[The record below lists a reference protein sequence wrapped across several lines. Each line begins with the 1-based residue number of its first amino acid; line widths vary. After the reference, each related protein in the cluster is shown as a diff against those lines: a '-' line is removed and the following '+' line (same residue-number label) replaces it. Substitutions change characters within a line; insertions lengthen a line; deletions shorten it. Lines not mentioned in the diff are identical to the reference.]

1 MQIRSRTQRN
11 HAPFSL
17 RGFKWRTEK
26 GTRTKITTHVCKW
39 LTGKKTTR
47 QCLWAPPSQRL
58 QTLCPTFFREHMSYR
73 SVVSHR
79 DWSCACVFLQKCH
92 RKSAT
97 KRELLLSLSV
107 FFSNGHAGR
116 GYPPLKW
123 TSLEKNTSC
132 SLRVGDKNERNSKE
146 QEIRR
151 KGPSPCYSFALR
163 FLSWSAP
170 RWCDFAHVECILV
183 QQS

>member
-1 MQIRSRTQRN
+1 MLHFHFEASNEERKKEREQKLLPMYVSGLLARKLPVNVCGLLRPRDCRLYVRLFFESTCHIARSC
-11 HAPFSL
+11 L
-17 RGFKWRTEK
+17 
-26 GTRTKITTHVCKW
+26 IV
-39 LTGKKTTR
+39 TG
-47 QCLWAPPSQRL
+47 LVPAS
-58 QTLCPTFFREHMSYR
+58 
-73 SVVSHR
+73 
-79 DWSCACVFLQKCH
+79 SC
-92 RKSAT
+92 KSAIA
-97 KRELLLSLSV
+97 KVQPRESCCFLSV